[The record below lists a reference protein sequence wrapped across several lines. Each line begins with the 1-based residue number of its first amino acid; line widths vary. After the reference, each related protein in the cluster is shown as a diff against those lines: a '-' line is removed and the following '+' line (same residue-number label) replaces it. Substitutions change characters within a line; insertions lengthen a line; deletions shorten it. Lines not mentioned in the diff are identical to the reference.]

1 MKFQWP
7 KNEGEVRDITNRQ
20 MEWLLD
26 GLEIDQK
33 KAHRENI
40 NTAGMIF

>member
-7 KNEGEVRDITNRQ
+7 KNEGEIRDITKRQ

-26 GLEIDQK
+26 GLQIDQK
-33 KAHRENI
+33 KHIEKALI
-40 NTAGMIF
+40 LQK

>member
-7 KNEGEVRDITNRQ
+7 KNEGEVRDITKRQ

-26 GLEIDQK
+26 GLQIDQK
-33 KAHRENI
+33 KAHRESVD
-40 NTAGMIF
+40 TAGMIF